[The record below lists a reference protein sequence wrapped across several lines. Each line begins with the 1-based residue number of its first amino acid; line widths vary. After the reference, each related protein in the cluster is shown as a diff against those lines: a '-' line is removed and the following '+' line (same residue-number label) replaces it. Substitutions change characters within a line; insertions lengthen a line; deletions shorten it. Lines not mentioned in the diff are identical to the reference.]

1 MGISFTFVSI
11 LSFVGAQY
19 GYGAIMGAVLIG
31 GMIEGVLGLF
41 AKSFWKQLSVLFGLI
56 VGYIL
61 AVCMHM
67 VDFSSLA
74 GTSLIAIPQLMP
86 FRMEFRPDAIVSVVL
101 IFLVSATV
109 TALSARCPLS
119 LAACRLHRSAK

>member
-1 MGISFTFVSI
+1 M
-11 LSFVGAQY
+11 
-19 GYGAIMGAVLIG
+19 
-31 GMIEGVLGLF
+31 
-41 AKSFWKQLSVLFGLI
+41 LFGLI

-61 AVCMHM
+61 AVCMNM

-101 IFLVSATV
+101 IFLVSATETIGDTSALAASGLGRDVTERKPPVPSPV

-119 LAACRLHRSAK
+119 LAACRLHRSAKTSVWLR

>member
-1 MGISFTFVSI
+1 M
-11 LSFVGAQY
+11 
-19 GYGAIMGAVLIG
+19 
-31 GMIEGVLGLF
+31 
-41 AKSFWKQLSVLFGLI
+41 LFGLI

-101 IFLVSATV
+101 IFLVSATE
-109 TALSARCPLS
+109 TIGDTSA
-119 LAACRLHRSAK
+119 LAASGLGRDVTEKETSGSIACDGFISSLSSVFGCLPIISFSQTSVWLR